1 MLSPEKLP
9 MEEKERGRGSCL
21 DAKALTTGSSLAAAE
36 EEESRKEEEEEE
48 KRVRWGRDSVVMS
61 LVEIWRRAKT
71 FQALRTWFSRAGS
84 K

>member
-21 DAKALTTGSSLAAAE
+21 EAKALTMGSRSLE
-36 EEESRKEEEEEE
+36 EEESRKEEEEVE
-48 KRVRWGRDSVVMS
+48 KRVRWGRDSVLMS
-61 LVEIWRRAKT
+61 LVLIWRRAKT